1 MADGT
6 CDLGET
12 PHARNWILT
21 RLNPVLTVE
30 LCDEDFVPG
39 IIGLLAAELGVE
51 YGIVYGQLERMLA
64 RELKKAD
71 RDLADAQA
79 AEAAEGSQ
87 DPASDLNQYEQF
99 PDLDRDLRAERK
111 HGDGEPDEVSA

>member
-39 IIGLLAAELGVE
+39 IIGLLSAELGVE
-51 YGIVYGQLERMLA
+51 YGIVYGQLERMLKA
-64 RELKKAD
+64 EQKKAD
-71 RDLADAQA
+71 RALADAQA

-87 DPASDLNQYEQF
+87 APGQAN
-99 PDLDRDLRAERK
+99 PDMPLPKPPPGLAWTN
-111 HGDGEPDEVSA
+111 DGVLVPDDEGGEL